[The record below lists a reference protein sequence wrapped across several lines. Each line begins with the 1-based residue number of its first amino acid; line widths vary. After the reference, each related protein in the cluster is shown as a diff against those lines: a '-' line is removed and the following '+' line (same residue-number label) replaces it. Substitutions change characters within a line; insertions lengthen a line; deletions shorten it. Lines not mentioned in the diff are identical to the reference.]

1 MCYITPAIQ
10 HLEARP
16 MNTNVDVDRLA
27 ASSLKL
33 DRAIDWSL
41 GVAWVLVLGSVSVLL
56 FY

>member
-1 MCYITPAIQ
+1 
-10 HLEARP
+10 

>member
-1 MCYITPAIQ
+1 VS
-10 HLEARP
+10 
-16 MNTNVDVDRLA
+16 VDVDRLV

-41 GVAWVLVLGSVSVLL
+41 GAAWVLVLGSAVVLL